1 MELEKKEKQLLDS
14 TIAQW
19 EQQQLLTNEKANE
32 LRGSYTLKKP
42 GIQVAQYFFV
52 IAIACTLLAFGAIFI
67 DDKLLEQIK
76 KYFDIGNLVIAIS
89 CSLIAL
95 AWFIYMQKKRR
106 TLHSM
111 AYEVYMVLGG
121 LVTVCA
127 IVYYCKDIGEGPK
140 YTGLL
145 AAIAVVITSLSVFFR
160 SKALWLAGILALMGF
175 YGTYTEWQQGTSN
188 LFLGMN
194 YPMRFTAFGL
204 LVIGF
209 AFLQTKISAVKFSQ
223 RQTYVLG
230 LLIFFTGL
238 WGVSVF
244 GNYGH
249 YDEWLNVRQVQVI
262 GYSVVLAI
270 VSVAALLLGIKYED
284 DITRD
289 FGIIFILLNLY
300 SRYFEFFW
308 NTTNKG
314 IFFGILALS
323 FALVGWQIEKR
334 VKSNRQS
341 KEAL

>member
-1 MELEKKEKQLLDS
+1 MELEKKEKQLLDK
-14 TIAQW
+14 TIEKW
-19 EQQQLLTNEKANE
+19 EGQQLLTKDKADE
-32 LRGSYTLKKP
+32 LRATYTVKKA
-42 GIQVAQYFFV
+42 GGQVAQYFFI

-76 KYFDIGNLVIAIS
+76 KYFDVGNLVIAIS

-95 AWFIYMQKKRR
+95 AWFIYMNKKRK

-127 IVYYCKDIGEGPK
+127 IVYFCKDIGSGPQ

-145 AAIAVVITSLSVFFR
+145 AAIGVVIAALALFFR
-160 SKALWLAGILALMGF
+160 SRALWMAAILAFMGL
-175 YGTYTEWQQGTSN
+175 YGSYSEWQQNEHN
-188 LFLGMN
+188 LFIGMN
-194 YPMRFTAFGL
+194 YPMRFTVFGL
-204 LVIGF
+204 VVIGF
-209 AFLQTKISAVKFSQ
+209 SFLQTKINTLRFAQ
-223 RQTYVLG
+223 RQTYIIG

-249 YDEWLNVRQVQVI
+249 FEDWQKVRQIQVI
-262 GYSVVLAI
+262 GYSAVLAI
-270 VSVAALLLGIKYED
+270 ISVGALLLGIKYQDEV
-284 DITRD
+284 TRD

-334 VKSNRQS
+334 IKNNKVKEQ
-341 KEAL
+341 AP